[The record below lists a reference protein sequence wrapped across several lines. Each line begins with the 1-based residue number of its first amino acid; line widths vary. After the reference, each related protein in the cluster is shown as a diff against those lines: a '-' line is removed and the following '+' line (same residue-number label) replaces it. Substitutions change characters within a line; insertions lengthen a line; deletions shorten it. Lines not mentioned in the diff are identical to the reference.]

1 MDRTQESQAFPT
13 SAAAH
18 PAAPAFPAIS
28 SAAALSLSL
37 CRLDGAELVVAPFR
51 INRFRQAYLNPDE
64 IRIELAAIAPGHYR
78 VMAVH
83 NFHVE
88 DCNPC
93 LDECVAGLFLAAQL
107 DDGSWE
113 EPERFPVECRAVAV
127 LATLRVPDGNGPA
140 ELLA

>member
-1 MDRTQESQAFPT
+1 MDRTPESQAFPT
-13 SAAAH
+13 GAAAH
-18 PAAPAFPAIS
+18 PAVPASPAIS
-28 SAAALSLSL
+28 SAPAL
-37 CRLDGAELVVAPFR
+37 CRLDGAELRIAPFR
-51 INRFRQAYLNPDE
+51 IARFRQFYLSPDE
-64 IRIELAAIAPGHYR
+64 IRIDLATIAPGHYR

-88 DCNPC
+88 DCNPI

-127 LATLRVPDGNGPA
+127 LATLHVPDGDGPA
-140 ELLA
+140 ELLP

>member
-37 CRLDGAELVVAPFR
+37 CRLDRAELVVAPFR
-51 INRFRQAYLNPDE
+51 IHRFRQAYLNPDE

>member
-1 MDRTQESQAFPT
+1 MDRTPESQAFPT
-13 SAAAH
+13 GAAAH
-18 PAAPAFPAIS
+18 PAAPVFPAIS
-28 SAAALSLSL
+28 SVPAP

-51 INRFRQAYLNPDE
+51 INRFRQIYLNPDE

-93 LDECVAGLFLAAQL
+93 LDECIAGLFLAAQR

-113 EPERFPVECRAVAV
+113 EPERLPVECRAVAV
-127 LATLRVPDGNGPA
+127 LATLRVPDDDGPA

>member
-1 MDRTQESQAFPT
+1 MDRIQESQAFLT
-13 SAAAH
+13 GAAAH
-18 PAAPAFPAIS
+18 PAAPGFPAIS
-28 SAAALSLSL
+28 SVTAL
-37 CRLDGAELVVAPFR
+37 CRLDGAELVVPPFR
-51 INRFRQAYLNPDE
+51 IHRFRQAYLNPDE

-93 LDECVAGLFLAAQL
+93 LDECIAGLFLAAQR

-127 LATLRVPDGNGPA
+127 LATLRVPDGDGPA

>member
-37 CRLDGAELVVAPFR
+37 CRLAGAGLVGAPVR
-51 INRFRQAYLNPDE
+51 VNRVRQAYLNPDE